1 MQEINYLCGTI
12 KLTLLNKYKQH
23 TVLKFYEV
31 LGVRFL
37 LYGSECWILTKQQLQ
52 ETEYCEMRFKR
63 SVAGYRRIHKMRNAD
78 ICQELNIFSLGEKT
92 KECHVSTSNLL
103 KNRLIELIGSLMT
116 AILKEEE
123 RERERERERSTT
135 EHIEGSVRLT
145 QRLEQVKQPYPCS
158 S

>member
-1 MQEINYLCGTI
+1 MQEINYLCRTI
-12 KLTLLNKYKQH
+12 KLTLLNKFKQH

-52 ETEYCEMRFKR
+52 ETEYCEMRFMR
-63 SVAGYRRIHKMRNAD
+63 SVAGYRRIHKKRNTD
-78 ICQELNIFSLGEKT
+78 ISQELNTSIFSLGEKT
-92 KECHVSTSNLL
+92 KECHVSTSNIL

-123 RERERERERSTT
+123 RERERGRPPNISKDQF
-135 EHIEGSVRLT
+135 V
-145 QRLEQVKQPYPCS
+145 
-158 S
+158 